1 MNCVNCKNFE
11 PLQTDSEPNPIT
23 ELPPIMSQR
32 FSILDCLLQVSSV
45 AGDLYILESHPG
57 EMSSE
62 LRADMEALTLRLKN
76 FNKKFCE
83 EY

>member
-1 MNCVNCKNFE
+1 MNSCANCKNFE
-11 PLQTDSEPNPIT
+11 PLQLSPEQPIT

-32 FSILDCLLQVSSV
+32 FSILDCLLQISSV

-57 EMSSE
+57 EMGPE
-62 LRADMEALTLRLKN
+62 LRADMEALTLQLKN